1 MENYLNKRLAVRM
14 TELFW
19 KWPVLLEQYHFLKRH
34 IHKKLEILEYMHG
47 WHDKSVVES
56 QSPPKSY
63 GDGI

>member
-1 MENYLNKRLAVRM
+1 M

-19 KWPVLLEQYHFLKRH
+19 KWSVLLEQYHFLKRH